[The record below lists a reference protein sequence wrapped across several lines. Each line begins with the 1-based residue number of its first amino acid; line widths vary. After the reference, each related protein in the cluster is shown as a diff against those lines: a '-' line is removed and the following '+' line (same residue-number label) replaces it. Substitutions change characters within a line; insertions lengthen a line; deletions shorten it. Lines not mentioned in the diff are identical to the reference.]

1 MTPQGGTV
9 VVSAKPKND
18 LHAAVQAKN
27 WQSVGNLSLF
37 LAVHLACLVAIWTG
51 VRLSDVLVCL
61 ALYLV
66 RMFAITAGYHR
77 YFAHRTYKMGRLMQ
91 FLMAFLAMTSSQ
103 KGVIWWAAHH
113 RRHHKYSDKPED
125 VHSPVQSGFWY
136 AHVGWILSAASS
148 GTDSSLVKDLIKY
161 PELRWLNR
169 HVVFPVF
176 CMGAFSFFCF
186 NGLST
191 LIVGF
196 FWSTVLVW
204 HATFTINSLS
214 HVIGSRRYDTDDDSR
229 NHWFLALITLGEGWH
244 NNHHH
249 YMNSCRQ
256 GFFWWEYDLTYYG
269 LKVLSWLGLVWDI
282 KEPPRWVVE
291 GHKRRP
297 PRAVTSPPRPR
308 QLSEAA

>member
-1 MTPQGGTV
+1 MT
-9 VVSAKPKND
+9 AKPPQD
-18 LHAAVQAKN
+18 SRSLHDAVQSTDWK
-27 WQSVGNLSLF
+27 SFGNLSLF
-37 LAVHLACLVAIWTG
+37 LAVHLACFVAIWTG
-51 VRLSDVLVCL
+51 VRMSDLLVCL

-77 YFAHRTYKMGRLMQ
+77 YFSHRTYKMGRVMQ
-91 FLMAFLAMTSSQ
+91 LVMAFVAMTSSQ
-103 KGVIWWAAHH
+103 KGVLWWAAHH
-113 RRHHKYSDKPED
+113 RRHHKYSDKPDD
-125 VHSPVQSGFWY
+125 VHSPVQRGLWWS
-136 AHVGWILSAASS
+136 HVGWILASS
-148 GTDSSLVKDLIKY
+148 SSDTDSSLIKDLIKY

-214 HVIGSRRYDTDDDSR
+214 HVIGSRRYDTDDASR
-229 NHWFLALITLGEGWH
+229 NNWFLALITLGEGWH

-256 GFFWWEYDLTYYG
+256 GFFWWEYDFTYYG
-269 LKVLSWLGLVWDI
+269 LKVLSWFGLVWDLR
-282 KEPPRWVVE
+282 EPPRWVLE

-297 PRAVTSPPRPR
+297 SKSAPEKPQPR
-308 QLSEAA
+308 QLTEAA